1 MYNMYKILLHR
12 YLVYSGIHKKY
23 FIPTNN
29 MRSIC
34 VLVASLLLASTYAK
48 IDGIR
53 ASSVITEV
61 EGDAEVSVWGY
72 FYNLLHCPPLDHH
85 CHKHGSS
92 GGGSSGS
99 GSGGS
104 GGYDDDDDSAP
115 CDPSN
120 DNGCN
125 TDNTPV
131 TTSNDLSSFQAQSI
145 AAQFVEV
152 TAAAAFAAAAVA
164 FVLHKSRGSAKAVS
178 KSALIEDDSANAS
191 SESGLVG
198 DRLKS
203 FKEFM
208 RSRTVEPTEHG
219 FEMSGG
225 SSNVNFVRVEA

>member
-1 MYNMYKILLHR
+1 MPR
-12 YLVYSGIHKKY
+12 
-23 FIPTNN
+23 
-29 MRSIC
+29 
-34 VLVASLLLASTYAK
+34 
-48 IDGIR
+48 DGR
-53 ASSVITEV
+53 P
-61 EGDAEVSVWGY
+61 GLG
-72 FYNLLHCPPLDHH
+72 LQ
-85 CHKHGSS
+85 
-92 GGGSSGS
+92 GS

-104 GGYDDDDDSAP
+104 GGYDDDDSAP

-164 FVLHKSRGSAKAVS
+164 FVLHKSRGSTKAVS